1 MACIS
6 ARVDSAAASD
16 NGVAAVAVVVVAAVV
31 LLLELLL
38 EQDDDSEED
47 KEDEAQLLDANE
59 LVGVVVAIDEPPMEL
74 LPIGMFMASVIAE
87 SSICLSQ

>member
-6 ARVDSAAASD
+6 AASD

-47 KEDEAQLLDANE
+47 NDDEAQLVDANE
-59 LVGVVVAIDEPPMEL
+59 LVGVVVASDEPPMEPL
-74 LPIGMFMASVIAE
+74 AIGIVMANVIAE